1 MTSPVLA
8 DHPVQVRTYG
18 AVPARLISYAA
29 GKVEAVLRHSPAPVL
44 LVRIKISHDHGSAPL
59 DALVRVDVDINGVDV
74 HVRAAAPTLTEA
86 VDLMQRR
93 LRARV
98 QRIHRH

>member
-18 AVPARLISYAA
+18 RVPAELISYAA
-29 GKVEAVLRHSPAPVL
+29 RKVEVVLRHAPAPVL
-44 LVRIKISHDHGSAPL
+44 LVRIKLSHDRGAAPSE
-59 DALVRVDVDINGVDV
+59 ACVRVDVDVNGADV

-98 QRIHRH
+98 QRVHRR